1 VQLRSGAGP
10 RKIHW
15 NQPSTG
21 SSRRPLSFRRNPKIR
36 ASSVLRPA
44 LATLLLTGFAAAFA
58 GVSPGTA
65 ATGTAASTAAETQ
78 AAAPA
83 RYIVRYS
90 AGTDVSSAVRNLR
103 SRNIGVGRTFAKAIR
118 GAVVTATPGQA
129 AELKRSAG
137 VAAVELDAPVTAAD
151 TQQSATWG
159 LDRIDQRALPLSGTY
174 TSASSGA
181 GVSAYVIDSGV
192 LSAHAE
198 FGGRVAQGWTA
209 VSDGLGT
216 GDCNGHGT
224 HVAGTIA
231 GKTYGVAKAATV
243 IPVRVLDCS
252 GSGFN
257 SDVIAGLEWVASNH
271 QAGTPAVANL
281 SLGSTASPMV
291 DAAVQ
296 GIINDGVTAVVAAGN
311 SAADAC
317 NSSPARV
324 AGALTVAASDSA
336 DKQASFS
343 NYGSCVDLYAPGVGI
358 KSASPASTT
367 ATALMSGTS
376 MASPHVAGAAAL
388 WLSRSPGLQPA
399 DVAARLLSAATS
411 GAVSAATAGTPNRL
425 LFTDPA
431 AALLSAPAVTALSPA
446 ANSAG
451 AAVAANVTAAFGSAV
466 QGVSASTFVLRNASG
481 ATVPAAV
488 SYDAATHT
496 ATLNPEGLLGASQK
510 YTATLTGG
518 SAAIRDAAGTPF
530 VTGSWS
536 FTTAAAPTVTART
549 PGANA
554 TSVAAG
560 SNVTATF
567 STGILGLSGSSFVL
581 HGPGGTVVPAAVTY
595 SATTRTATLDPTAN
609 LANDAKY
616 TATLTGGAAAVRD
629 AAGTPLASTS
639 WTFTTGPA
647 PVITAMT
654 PRPGAT
660 LVRRA
665 SNIVVTFSETIQGAG
680 TGTVTLK
687 NTATG
692 AGVTAAVSRNGTTNQ
707 WILNPSATLA
717 ARTMYTASVTGGAAA
732 VRDLAGN
739 PLKSASWTFTT
750 GSL

>member
-1 VQLRSGAGP
+1 M
-10 RKIHW
+10 
-15 NQPSTG
+15 
-21 SSRRPLSFRRNPKIR
+21 
-36 ASSVLRPA
+36 
-44 LATLLLTGFAAAFA
+44 
-58 GVSPGTA
+58 
-65 ATGTAASTAAETQ
+65 
-78 AAAPA
+78 
-83 RYIVRYS
+83 RYS

-103 SRNIGVGRTFAKAIR
+103 SKNIAVGRTFAKAIR

-129 AELKRSAG
+129 AELKGSAG
-137 VAAVELDAPVTAAD
+137 VAAVEPDARVTAAD

-174 TSASSGA
+174 TAASSGV

-198 FGGRVAQGWTA
+198 FGGRVASGWTA

-257 SDVIAGLEWVASNH
+257 SDVIAGLEWVAANH

-281 SLGSTASPMV
+281 SLGSTASAMV

-376 MASPHVAGAAAL
+376 MASPHVAGAAAVM
-388 WLSRSPGLQPA
+388 LSRSPGLLPA
-399 DVAARLLSAATS
+399 EVASKLLAAAST
-411 GAVSAATAGTPNRL
+411 GKVSAATEGTPNRL
-425 LFTDPA
+425 LYADPA
-431 AALLSAPAVTALSPA
+431 AAALTAPAVKALSPV
-446 ANSAG
+446 ANSSG
-451 AAVAANVTAAFGSAV
+451 AAVAANVTATFSTAV
-466 QGVSASTFVLRNASG
+466 QGVDNSTFVLRNAAG
-481 ATVPAAV
+481 TTVPAAV

-496 ATLNPEGLLGASQK
+496 ATLNPEGLLAASQK

-518 SAAIRDAAGTPF
+518 SSAIRDAAGASF
-530 VTGSWS
+530 GTGSWS

-549 PGANA
+549 PGAKGTA
-554 TSVAAG
+554 VAAG

-567 STGILGLSGSSFVL
+567 STATAGLGVQGISGTTFVL
-581 HGPGGTVVPAAVTY
+581 RGPGGTVVPAAVTY
-595 SATTRTATLDPTAN
+595 NATTRTATLNPAAN

-616 TATLTGGAAAVRD
+616 TATLTGGPADIRD
-629 AAGTPLASTS
+629 AAGTPLATTS

-660 LVRRA
+660 MVRRA
-665 SNIVVTFSETIQGAG
+665 NNIAVTFSEAIQGAG

-687 NTATG
+687 NAATG
-692 AGVTAAVSRNGTTNQ
+692 AKVTATVSRNGTTNQ
-707 WILNPSATLA
+707 WVLNPSANLA
-717 ARTMYTASVTGGAAA
+717 ARTSYTVSVTGGATA

>member
-1 VQLRSGAGP
+1 MPAG
-10 RKIHW
+10 
-15 NQPSTG
+15 
-21 SSRRPLSFRRNPKIR
+21 
-36 ASSVLRPA
+36 
-44 LATLLLTGFAAAFA
+44 AAA
-58 GVSPGTA
+58 SE
-65 ATGTAASTAAETQ
+65 TG
-78 AAAPA
+78 AAAPAA

-103 SRNIGVGRTFAKAIR
+103 SRNIAVGRTFAKAIR

-129 AELKRSAG
+129 SELKRSAG

-174 TSASSGA
+174 TPASSGA
-181 GVSAYVIDSGV
+181 GVSAYVVDSGV

-198 FGGRVAQGWTA
+198 FGGRVASGWSA
-209 VSDGLGT
+209 ISDGLGT

-243 IPVRVLDCS
+243 VPVRVLDCS

-257 SDVIAGLEWVASNH
+257 SDVIAGLEWVAANH
-271 QAGTPAVANL
+271 QAGAPAVANL
-281 SLGSTASPMV
+281 SLGSTTSAIV

-317 NSSPARV
+317 NSSPARL

-336 DKQASFS
+336 DKQAAFS
-343 NYGSCVDLYAPGVGI
+343 NYGSCVDLYAPGVAI

-376 MASPHVAGAAAL
+376 MASPHAAGAAAEV
-388 WLSRSPGLQPA
+388 LSRSPGLTPA
-399 DVAARLLSAATS
+399 DVAAKLLSAATS

-425 LFTDPA
+425 LFTDPSA
-431 AALLSAPAVTALSPA
+431 AVLTAPSVSALSPA
-446 ANSAG
+446 ANSTG
-451 AAVAANVTAAFGSAV
+451 AAVGANVSATFSSAV
-466 QGVSASTFVLRNASG
+466 QGVANSTFVLRNAAG

-488 SYDAATHT
+488 SYDAATRT
-496 ATLNPEGLLGASQK
+496 ATLNPEGLLNASQK

-518 SAAIRDAAGTPF
+518 SSAIRDAAGTPF
-530 VTGSWS
+530 VTGSWT

-549 PGANA
+549 PGSNGTA
-554 TSVAAG
+554 VAAG
-560 SNVTATF
+560 SNISATF
-567 STGILGLSGSSFVL
+567 STAVQGITGSSFL
-581 HGPGGTVVPAAVTY
+581 LKNTAGTLVPATVTY
-595 SATTRTATLDPTAN
+595 NSTTRTATLDPTAS

-616 TATLTGGAAAVRD
+616 TVTLTGEAAAIRD
-629 AAGTPLASTS
+629 AAGTPLATTS

-647 PVITAMT
+647 PAITAMT

-665 SNIVVTFSETIQGAG
+665 SNIAVTFSEAIQGAG
-680 TGTVTLK
+680 SGTVTLK
-687 NTATG
+687 NAATG
-692 AGVTAAVSRNGTTNQ
+692 AKVTATVSRNGSTNQ

-717 ARTMYTASVTGGAAA
+717 ARTAYAVTVTGGVAA

-739 PLKSASWTFTT
+739 PLKSAGWTFTT

>member
-1 VQLRSGAGP
+1 MQAF
-10 RKIHW
+10 HW
-15 NQPSTG
+15 LSP
-21 SSRRPLSFRRNPKIR
+21 PAPSFRRNPKIR

-44 LATLLLTGFAAAFA
+44 LASLLLTGFAAAFA
-58 GVSPGTA
+58 GVSPGIA
-65 ATGTAASTAAETQ
+65 GTGTAAAETQ

-103 SRNIGVGRTFAKAIR
+103 SRNIGIGRTFAKAIR

-174 TSASSGA
+174 TAPSSGA
-181 GVSAYVIDSGV
+181 GVNAYVIDSGV

-209 VSDGLGT
+209 ISDGLGT

-243 IPVRVLDCS
+243 IPVRVLDCN

-281 SLGSTASPMV
+281 SLGSTASAMV

-358 KSASPASTT
+358 KSASPASAT

-376 MASPHVAGAAAL
+376 MASPHVAGAAAVL
-388 WLSRSPGLQPA
+388 LSRSPGLLPA
-399 DVAARLLSAATS
+399 DVAAKLLSAATP

-425 LFTDPA
+425 LFTNPA
-431 AALLSAPAVTALSPA
+431 AVVLAAPAVTSLSPA
-446 ANSAG
+446 AKSSAV
-451 AAVAANVTAAFGSAV
+451 AVAANVTATFGTAV
-466 QGVSASTFVLRNASG
+466 RGVSGSTFVLRNASG

-488 SYDAATHT
+488 SYDAGTHT
-496 ATLNPEGLLGASQK
+496 ATLNPA
-510 YTATLTGG
+510 
-518 SAAIRDAAGTPF
+518 
-530 VTGSWS
+530 
-536 FTTAAAPTVTART
+536 
-549 PGANA
+549 
-554 TSVAAG
+554 
-560 SNVTATF
+560 
-567 STGILGLSGSSFVL
+567 
-581 HGPGGTVVPAAVTY
+581 
-595 SATTRTATLDPTAN
+595 AN

-629 AAGTPLASTS
+629 AAGTPFVTGS

-665 SNIVVTFSETIQGAG
+665 NNIAVTFSEAIQGAT

-687 NTATG
+687 NAATG
-692 AGVTAAVSRNGTTNQ
+692 ARVTATVSRNATTNQ
-707 WILNPSATLA
+707 WILNPSAALA
-717 ARTMYTASVTGGAAA
+717 ARTAYTVSVTGGTAA

-739 PLKSASWTFTT
+739 PLKSARWTFTT

>member
-1 VQLRSGAGP
+1 MGRGGDAENTLESAFQWLFPPAPQLS
-10 RKIHW
+10 KE
-15 NQPSTG
+15 
-21 SSRRPLSFRRNPKIR
+21 PKIR

-44 LATLLLTGFAAAFA
+44 LASLLLAGFAAAFA
-58 GVSPGTA
+58 GVSPGA
-65 ATGTAASTAAETQ
+65 ADTGAAASTAATETQ
-78 AAAPA
+78 SAAPA

-103 SRNIGVGRTFAKAIR
+103 SRNIGVGRTFVKAIR
-118 GAVVTATPGQA
+118 GAVVTATPAQA
-129 AELKRSAG
+129 AELKGSAS
-137 VAAVELDAPVTAAD
+137 VAAVEPDAPVTAAD
-151 TQQSATWG
+151 TQLSATWG
-159 LDRIDQRALPLSGTY
+159 LDRVDQRALPLSGTY

-317 NSSPARV
+317 TSSPARV
-324 AGALTVAASDSA
+324 PDALTVAASDSA

-388 WLSRSPGLQPA
+388 LLSRSPGLQPA
-399 DVAARLLSAATS
+399 DVAVRVLSAATS
-411 GAVSAATAGTPNRL
+411 GAISAATAGTPNRL

-431 AALLSAPAVTALSPA
+431 AAVLAAPAVTALSPA
-446 ANSAG
+446 ANSTG

-481 ATVPAAV
+481 ATVPATV

-496 ATLNPEGLLGASQK
+496 ATLNPEGLLGAEQK

-554 TSVAAG
+554 TAVAAG
-560 SNVTATF
+560 SSVTATF

-595 SATTRTATLDPTAN
+595 SATTRTATLNPTAN

-616 TATLTGGAAAVRD
+616 TATLSGGAAVRD
-629 AAGTPLASTS
+629 AAGTPLATTS

-665 SNIVVTFSETIQGAG
+665 NNIAMTFSEAIQGAG
-680 TGTVTLK
+680 TGTVTVK

-692 AGVTAAVSRNGTTNQ
+692 AGVTATVYRNGTTNQ
-707 WILNPSATLA
+707 WFLNPSATLA
-717 ARTMYTASVTGGAAA
+717 ARTVYRVSVTGGAAA

>member
-1 VQLRSGAGP
+1 M
-10 RKIHW
+10 
-15 NQPSTG
+15 
-21 SSRRPLSFRRNPKIR
+21 
-36 ASSVLRPA
+36 
-44 LATLLLTGFAAAFA
+44 
-58 GVSPGTA
+58 
-65 ATGTAASTAAETQ
+65 
-78 AAAPA
+78 
-83 RYIVRYS
+83 RYS

-103 SRNIGVGRTFAKAIR
+103 SRNITVGRTFAKAIR
-118 GAVVTATPGQA
+118 GAVVTATPAQA

-137 VAAVELDAPVTAAD
+137 VAAVEPDAPVTAAD
-151 TQQSATWG
+151 TQQSAPWG
-159 LDRIDQRALPLSGTY
+159 LDRIDQRALPFSGTY
-174 TSASSGA
+174 TSAASGA

-198 FGGRVAQGWTA
+198 FAGRVAQGWTA
-209 VSDGLGT
+209 ISDGLGT

-243 IPVRVLDCS
+243 LPVRVLDCN

-281 SLGSTASPMV
+281 SLGSTASAMV

-311 SAADAC
+311 STADAC

-336 DKQASFS
+336 DKQAVFS

-358 KSASPASTT
+358 KSASSSSTT

-376 MASPHVAGAAAL
+376 MASPHVAGAAAVM
-388 WLSRSPGLQPA
+388 LSRSPGLPPA
-399 DVAARLLSAATS
+399 DVAAKLLSAATS

-431 AALLSAPAVTALSPA
+431 AGVLTAPAVAALTPA
-446 ANSAG
+446 ANSSG
-451 AAVAANVTAAFGSAV
+451 AAVGVNVTATFSTAV
-466 QGVSASTFVLRNASG
+466 QGVGGSTFVLRNASG
-481 ATVPAAV
+481 ATVPAVV

-496 ATLNPEGLLGASQK
+496 ATLNPEVLLAASQK
-510 YTATLTGG
+510 YTVTLTGG
-518 SAAIRDAAGTPF
+518 ASAIRDAAGTPF

-536 FTTAAAPTVTART
+536 FATAAAPTVTART
-549 PGANA
+549 PGASG

-560 SNVTATF
+560 GNVTATF
-567 STGILGLSGSSFVL
+567 GTAVQGISGSTFVL
-581 HGPGGTVVPAAVTY
+581 RGPGGTVVPAAVTY
-595 SATTRTATLDPTAN
+595 SAATRTATLDPSASLT
-609 LANDAKY
+609 NDAKY
-616 TATLTGGAAAVRD
+616 TVTLTGGPAAIRD
-629 AAGTPLASTS
+629 AAGTPLATTS

-647 PVITAMT
+647 PSITAMT

-665 SNIVVTFSETIQGAG
+665 NNIAVTFSEAIQGAS

-692 AGVTAAVSRNGTTNQ
+692 VKMAATVSRNGTTNQ
-707 WILNPSATLA
+707 WILNPSSTLA
-717 ARTMYTASVTGGAAA
+717 AWTKYTVTVTGGPAAI
-732 VRDLAGN
+732 RDLAGN
-739 PLKSASWTFTT
+739 PLKSTSWTFST

>member
-1 VQLRSGAGP
+1 VSAGAAASEAGAG
-10 RKIHW
+10 
-15 NQPSTG
+15 
-21 SSRRPLSFRRNPKIR
+21 
-36 ASSVLRPA
+36 
-44 LATLLLTGFAAAFA
+44 
-58 GVSPGTA
+58 
-65 ATGTAASTAAETQ
+65 
-78 AAAPA
+78 APA
-83 RYIVRYS
+83 GRYIVRYS
-90 AGTDVSSAVRNLR
+90 AGTHVTSAVRNLR
-103 SRNIGVGRTFAKAIR
+103 SRNIAVGRTFAKAIR

-129 AELKRSAG
+129 AGLLHSAG

-159 LDRIDQRALPLSGTY
+159 LDRIDQRTLPLSGTY
-174 TSASSGA
+174 TSASTGA
-181 GVSAYVIDSGV
+181 GVSAYVVDSGV

-198 FGGRVAQGWTA
+198 FGGRVASGWSA
-209 VSDGLGT
+209 ISDGLGT

-243 IPVRVLDCS
+243 IPVRVLDCK

-257 SDVIAGLEWVASNH
+257 SDVIAGLEWVASHH

-281 SLGSTASPMV
+281 SLGSTASAMV

-296 GIINDGVTAVVAAGN
+296 GIINDGVTAVVAGGN

-336 DKQASFS
+336 DKQAAFS

-358 KSASPASTT
+358 KSASSSSTT

-376 MASPHVAGAAAL
+376 MASPHVAGAAAMM
-388 WLSRSPGLQPA
+388 LSRSPGLTPA
-399 DVAARLLSAATS
+399 DVAAKLLSAATS

-425 LFTDPA
+425 LFTDSSASVLTAPSVS
-431 AALLSAPAVTALSPA
+431 ALTPSADS
-446 ANSAG
+446 SG
-451 AAVAANVTAAFGSAV
+451 AAVAANVTATFRTAV
-466 QGVSASTFVLRNASG
+466 QGVNGSTFVLRNAAG
-481 ATVPAAV
+481 AAVPAAV
-488 SYDAATHT
+488 SYDAATRT
-496 ATLNPEGLLGASQK
+496 ATLNPGGLLSASQK
-510 YTATLTGG
+510 YTATITGG
-518 SAAIRDAAGTPF
+518 SSAVRDAAGTPF

-549 PGANA
+549 PGANGTA
-554 TSVAAG
+554 VAAG
-560 SNVTATF
+560 SNITATF
-567 STGILGLSGSSFVL
+567 STAVQGVTGSSFLVKNAA
-581 HGPGGTVVPAAVTY
+581 GTVVPAAVTY
-595 SATTRTATLDPTAN
+595 SATTRTATLNPAAN

-616 TATLTGGAAAVRD
+616 TATLTGGATSIRD
-629 AAGTPLASTS
+629 TAGTPLATTS

-665 SNIVVTFSETIQGAG
+665 SNIAVTFSEAIQGAV
-680 TGTVTLK
+680 TGTVTL
-687 NTATG
+687 NNAATG
-692 AGVTAAVSRNGTTNQ
+692 ATLTATVSRNGSTNQ

-717 ARTMYTASVTGGAAA
+717 ARTTYAVTVTGGATA

-739 PLKSASWTFTT
+739 PLKPAGWTFTT
-750 GSL
+750 ASL

>member
-1 VQLRSGAGP
+1 M
-10 RKIHW
+10 
-15 NQPSTG
+15 
-21 SSRRPLSFRRNPKIR
+21 
-36 ASSVLRPA
+36 
-44 LATLLLTGFAAAFA
+44 
-58 GVSPGTA
+58 
-65 ATGTAASTAAETQ
+65 
-78 AAAPA
+78 
-83 RYIVRYS
+83 
-90 AGTDVSSAVRNLR
+90 RNLR
-103 SRNIGVGRTFAKAIR
+103 SRNITVGRTFAKAIR
-118 GAVVTATPGQA
+118 GAVVTATPAQA

-137 VAAVELDAPVTAAD
+137 VAAVEPDAPVTAAD
-151 TQQSATWG
+151 TQQSAPWG
-159 LDRIDQRALPLSGTY
+159 LDRIDQRALPFSGTY
-174 TSASSGA
+174 TSAASGA

-198 FGGRVAQGWTA
+198 FAGRVAQGWTA
-209 VSDGLGT
+209 ISDGLGT

-243 IPVRVLDCS
+243 LPVRVLDCN

-281 SLGSTASPMV
+281 SLGSTASAMV

-311 SAADAC
+311 STADAC

-336 DKQASFS
+336 DKQAVFS

-358 KSASPASTT
+358 KSASSSSTT

-376 MASPHVAGAAAL
+376 MASPHVAGAAAVM
-388 WLSRSPGLQPA
+388 LSRSPGLPPA
-399 DVAARLLSAATS
+399 DVAAKLLSAATS

-431 AALLSAPAVTALSPA
+431 AGVLTAPAVAALTPA
-446 ANSAG
+446 ANSSG
-451 AAVAANVTAAFGSAV
+451 AAVGVNVTATFSTAV
-466 QGVSASTFVLRNASG
+466 QGVGGSTFVLRNASG
-481 ATVPAAV
+481 ATVPAVV

-496 ATLNPEGLLGASQK
+496 ATLNPEVLLAASQK
-510 YTATLTGG
+510 YTVTLTGG
-518 SAAIRDAAGTPF
+518 ASAIRDAAGTPF

-536 FTTAAAPTVTART
+536 FATAAAPTVTART
-549 PGANA
+549 PGASG

-560 SNVTATF
+560 GNVTATF
-567 STGILGLSGSSFVL
+567 GTAVQGISGSTFVL
-581 HGPGGTVVPAAVTY
+581 RGPGGTVVPAAVTY
-595 SATTRTATLDPTAN
+595 SAATRTATLDPSASLT
-609 LANDAKY
+609 NDAKY
-616 TATLTGGAAAVRD
+616 TVTLTGGPAAIRD
-629 AAGTPLASTS
+629 AAGTPLATTS

-647 PVITAMT
+647 PSITAMT

-665 SNIVVTFSETIQGAG
+665 NNIAVTFSEAIQGAS

-692 AGVTAAVSRNGTTNQ
+692 VKMAATVSRNGTTNQ
-707 WILNPSATLA
+707 WILNPSSTLA
-717 ARTMYTASVTGGAAA
+717 AWTKYTVTVTGGPAAI
-732 VRDLAGN
+732 RDLAGN
-739 PLKSASWTFTT
+739 PLKSTSWTFST